1 MTSSDI
7 SIEKWYISSIQIISA
22 PFKIPK
28 TQASCNLMALADSP
42 MPTRTLADA
51 RDVCAH
57 HCSPYHTG
65 RPAAPEGSRTFG
77 RYDPESLTHPDVWKL
92 LFYSLCYFDPPL
104 MLSVV
109 VDADPS
115 VRVVSLSS
123 QSESLW
129 VDKLI
134 RAAPTAWTQRDRWTQ
149 VLHRDILNN
158 LLSKCYF
165 HIES

>member
-1 MTSSDI
+1 M
-7 SIEKWYISSIQIISA
+7 YFFLIQTISA

-77 RYDPESLTHPDVWKL
+77 RYDPDSFTLPAVWKWL
-92 LFYSLCYFDPPL
+92 
-104 MLSVV
+104 V
-109 VDADPS
+109 
-115 VRVVSLSS
+115 
-123 QSESLW
+123 
-129 VDKLI
+129 
-134 RAAPTAWTQRDRWTQ
+134 
-149 VLHRDILNN
+149 
-158 LLSKCYF
+158 
-165 HIES
+165 